1 MKNLYVKDLMIPL
14 AEYATVSQ
22 ESTLYEAIQALRDSQ
37 AKFDQSRYPHR
48 AILVYGDDG
57 KIVGKLS
64 QMDIIKALEPDY
76 AEKLGEEHL
85 SRFGIS
91 DTYVQSTL
99 NQYEFWNLPLKE
111 LCAAAGGRKVASVMY
126 TPTEGEY
133 VTADA
138 TLQEAVHRLVIGNH
152 HSLLV
157 TDGDDIVGVLRLTDM
172 FAVISQTMDEVFG
185 SE

>member
-1 MKNLYVKDLMIPL
+1 MKDKYVKNLMIPL

-22 ESTLYEAIQALRDSQ
+22 EATLYEAIQALRDSQ
-37 AKFDQSRYPHR
+37 ATFNQSRYPHR
-48 AILVYGDDG
+48 AILVYGKDQ

-64 QMDIIKALEPDY
+64 QMDIIKSLEPDY

-91 DTYVQSTL
+91 DTYIQSTL
-99 NQYEFWNLPLKE
+99 NQYEFWNQPLKE
-111 LCAAAGGRKVASVMY
+111 LCKAAGNRKVSSFMY

-133 VTADA
+133 VTAEA
-138 TLQEAVHRLVIGNH
+138 TLQEALHRLVIGNH

-157 TDGDDIVGVLRLTDM
+157 TDGSDIVGVLRLTDM
-172 FAVISQTMDEVFG
+172 FTVIHQTMDEVFQK
-185 SE
+185 